1 MEQHP
6 AKIHSLATAVPEHVL
21 ETEMVRREA
30 AKVFSRF
37 AGLFEHLMPVFGN
50 SGINRRYSVCAPAWF
65 YEKQGWPERTAE
77 FHRGAKELFR
87 TVAQRALD
95 DAGVEASEIN
105 TIVMVSSTGIA
116 TPSIEAHMLTE
127 MGFRNDVKR
136 VPVFGLGCAGG
147 LSGLSLASRLA
158 VAEPG
163 KKVLLVTIELCSLA
177 FRLDEVTKAN
187 IVATALFGDG
197 AAAAVLEAGPGGLSA
212 IEHIGEH
219 TWPNSLDVMGW
230 RIDPVG
236 FGAIF
241 SRSIPDLVS
250 RDLRPAA
257 DAFLTKHDLDF
268 DEIDEFSFHPGGAK
282 VIIALEEAFELG
294 QGRLQAERQVLAD
307 FGNMSAPTVLFVLA
321 QGLKEKADGR
331 RFLAA
336 LGPGFTASFMTMLP
350 A

>member
-1 MEQHP
+1 MNHCA

-30 AKVFSRF
+30 AKFFGGFS
-37 AGLFEHLMPVFGN
+37 GLFESLLPVFAN
-50 SGINRRYSVCAPAWF
+50 TGIKRRYSVCEPAWF
-65 YEKQGWPERTAE
+65 YDKQGWPERMAE
-77 FHRGAKELFR
+77 FHRGAKELFHA
-87 TVAQRALD
+87 VARQALD
-95 DAGVEASEIN
+95 DADISAAEIS

-116 TPSIEAHMLTE
+116 TPSIEAHMLAE
-127 MGFRNDVKR
+127 MGFREDVKR

-177 FRLDEVTKAN
+177 FRLDELTKAN

-197 AAAAVLEAGPGGLSA
+197 AAAAVLEAGPGGLVA
-212 IEHIGEH
+212 IEHTGEH

-257 DAFLTKHDLDF
+257 DAFLSRNDLDF
-268 DEIDEFSFHPGGAK
+268 DEIDQFSFHPGGAK

-294 QGRLQAERQVLAD
+294 QGRLQAERHVLAD

-321 QGLKEKADGR
+321 EGLKDNGNGR
-331 RFLAA
+331 RFLSA